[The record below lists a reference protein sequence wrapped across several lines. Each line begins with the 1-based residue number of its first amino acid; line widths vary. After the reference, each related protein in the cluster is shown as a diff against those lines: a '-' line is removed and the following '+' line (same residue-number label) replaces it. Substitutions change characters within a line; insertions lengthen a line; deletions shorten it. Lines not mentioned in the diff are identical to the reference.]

1 MAGVRWTD
9 RSSGARASSWRRATT
24 GRSGSASS
32 RTGRA
37 RRAGSRPAIS
47 RGRRRCLCCLP
58 SARRHSCCAA
68 FRERTDRVLQRRRW
82 RRAEMPAQLMA
93 GEPETT
99 EQARAHIEAS
109 RARISEKLDEI
120 EERLVEKRVALREKL
135 DVKKRLLNHVDEK
148 PLRSVAIAAGVGFL
162 LGTIGRRRS
171 RGHVDAHEREE
182 LRELLREARES
193 GEDLPSVSIGRAH
206 PTFWQEARAQL
217 VGALTAALVA
227 AVTER
232 LRPREVREA

>member
-1 MAGVRWTD
+1 
-9 RSSGARASSWRRATT
+9 
-24 GRSGSASS
+24 
-32 RTGRA
+32 
-37 RRAGSRPAIS
+37 
-47 RGRRRCLCCLP
+47 
-58 SARRHSCCAA
+58 
-68 FRERTDRVLQRRRW
+68 
-82 RRAEMPAQLMA
+82 MPEQPMA
-93 GEPETT
+93 GEPATI

-109 RARISEKLDEI
+109 RARISETLDEI

-135 DVKKRLLNHVDEK
+135 DVRKRLLNHVDEK

-162 LGTIGRRRS
+162 LGMIGRRRS

-232 LRPREVREA
+232 LRPREVREAMARAATPDPYATGYDDTFDDEEEDVDEPRPRTRWPAADDLS